1 MSDGK
6 VRKDRETIC
15 VDDTY
20 ALNSSPPTSEGVSL
34 KGITA
39 SPISFCG
46 GVSLDRHPHPDLL
59 LRGSIDP
66 MTTTRLKTLLV
77 AICIGGSASFA
88 GAQSIDPIVEVGKQ
102 RTAAAK
108 VSQAKIDRLA
118 DETASLLSD
127 YKTVMKQVDG
137 LKVYNA
143 RLERQIANQERRI
156 RDIDNSIAEA
166 AVIQRQI
173 PPLVTRML
181 DGLEQFINLDMPF
194 DLDTR
199 LGNIEA
205 VRANMDRSDVTSAEA
220 FRQVLELYSIE
231 LQYGRGIE
239 AYTDTINL
247 NGAEREVDILR
258 IGRVALVYQSTDGA
272 ETGAWN
278 KDTQNWEALSA
289 GDYAAAV
296 RKGVRIA
303 KKQATIELLNMPVS
317 APEAN

>member
-1 MSDGK
+1 
-6 VRKDRETIC
+6 
-15 VDDTY
+15 
-20 ALNSSPPTSEGVSL
+20 
-34 KGITA
+34 
-39 SPISFCG
+39 
-46 GVSLDRHPHPDLL
+46 
-59 LRGSIDP
+59 
-66 MTTTRLKTLLV
+66 
-77 AICIGGSASFA
+77 
-88 GAQSIDPIVEVGKQ
+88 
-102 RTAAAK
+102 
-108 VSQAKIDRLA
+108 
-118 DETASLLSD
+118 
-127 YKTVMKQVDG
+127 
-137 LKVYNA
+137 
-143 RLERQIANQERRI
+143 
-156 RDIDNSIAEA
+156 
-166 AVIQRQI
+166 
-173 PPLVTRML
+173 ML
-181 DGLEQFINLDMPF
+181 DGLEQFISLDMPF

-239 AYTDTINL
+239 AYTDTIEL
-247 NGAEREVDILR
+247 AGAEREVDILR

-278 KDTQNWEALSA
+278 KDTQSWEALSS

>member
-1 MSDGK
+1 
-6 VRKDRETIC
+6 
-15 VDDTY
+15 
-20 ALNSSPPTSEGVSL
+20 
-34 KGITA
+34 
-39 SPISFCG
+39 
-46 GVSLDRHPHPDLL
+46 
-59 LRGSIDP
+59 
-66 MTTTRLKTLLV
+66 MTTTRLKTLLA
-77 AICIGGSASFA
+77 AICIGGGASIA
-88 GAQSIDPIVEVGKQ
+88 AAQSIDPIVEVGKQ

-108 VSQAKIDRLA
+108 ASQAKIDRLS

-143 RLERQIANQERRI
+143 RLERQIANQEKRI
-156 RDIDNSIAEA
+156 RDIDASIAEA
-166 AVIQRQI
+166 SVIQRQI

-239 AYTDTINL
+239 AYTDTIEL
-247 NGAEREVDILR
+247 GGAEREVDILR

-278 KDTQNWEALSA
+278 KDSQSWEELSA

-296 RKGVRIA
+296 RNGVRIA

>member
-1 MSDGK
+1 
-6 VRKDRETIC
+6 
-15 VDDTY
+15 
-20 ALNSSPPTSEGVSL
+20 
-34 KGITA
+34 
-39 SPISFCG
+39 
-46 GVSLDRHPHPDLL
+46 
-59 LRGSIDP
+59 
-66 MTTTRLKTLLV
+66 MTTTRLKTLLA
-77 AICIGGSASFA
+77 AICIGGGASVA
-88 GAQSIDPIVEVGKQ
+88 VAQSIDPIVEIGKQ

-108 VSQAKIDRLA
+108 ASQAKIDRLA

-137 LKVYNA
+137 LKVYNE
-143 RLERQIANQERRI
+143 RLERQIANQEKRI
-156 RDIDNSIAEA
+156 RDIDASIAEA
-166 AVIQRQI
+166 SVIQRQI

-231 LQYGRGIE
+231 LQSGRGIE
-239 AYTDTINL
+239 AYTDTIEL
-247 NGAEREVDILR
+247 GGAEREVDILR

-278 KDTQNWEALSA
+278 KDSQSWEELSA

-317 APEAN
+317 ASEAN

>member
-1 MSDGK
+1 
-6 VRKDRETIC
+6 
-15 VDDTY
+15 
-20 ALNSSPPTSEGVSL
+20 
-34 KGITA
+34 
-39 SPISFCG
+39 
-46 GVSLDRHPHPDLL
+46 
-59 LRGSIDP
+59 
-66 MTTTRLKTLLV
+66 MTTTRLKTLLA
-77 AICIGGSASFA
+77 AICIGGGASIA
-88 GAQSIDPIVEVGKQ
+88 VAQSIDPIVEVGKQ
-102 RTAAAK
+102 RTASAK
-108 VSQAKIDRLA
+108 ASQAKIDRLA

-143 RLERQIANQERRI
+143 RLERQIANQEKRI
-156 RDIDNSIAEA
+156 RDIDASIAEA
-166 AVIQRQI
+166 SVIQRQI

-239 AYTDTINL
+239 AYTDTIEL
-247 NGAEREVDILR
+247 GGAEREVDILR
-258 IGRVALVYQSTDGA
+258 IGRIALVYQSTDGA

-278 KDTQNWEALSA
+278 KDSQSWEELSA

>member
-1 MSDGK
+1 
-6 VRKDRETIC
+6 
-15 VDDTY
+15 
-20 ALNSSPPTSEGVSL
+20 
-34 KGITA
+34 
-39 SPISFCG
+39 
-46 GVSLDRHPHPDLL
+46 
-59 LRGSIDP
+59 
-66 MTTTRLKTLLV
+66 MTTTRLKTLLA
-77 AICIGGSASFA
+77 AICIGGGASIA
-88 GAQSIDPIVEVGKQ
+88 AAQSIDPIVEVGKQ

-108 VSQAKIDRLA
+108 ASQAKIDRLS

-143 RLERQIANQERRI
+143 RLERQIANQEKRI
-156 RDIDNSIAEA
+156 RDIDASIAEA
-166 AVIQRQI
+166 SVIQRQI

-239 AYTDTINL
+239 AYSDTIAVD
-247 NGAEREVDILR
+247 GSDREVDMLR
-258 IGRVALVYQSTDGA
+258 IGRVALVAQTTDGA
-272 ETGAWN
+272 ETRAWN
-278 KDTQNWEALSA
+278 NDSRSWEVLSSGEYSA
-289 GDYAAAV
+289 TV
-296 RKGVRIA
+296 RKAVRIA
-303 KKQATIELLNMPVS
+303 KKQATIELLNMPIA

>member
-1 MSDGK
+1 
-6 VRKDRETIC
+6 
-15 VDDTY
+15 
-20 ALNSSPPTSEGVSL
+20 
-34 KGITA
+34 
-39 SPISFCG
+39 
-46 GVSLDRHPHPDLL
+46 
-59 LRGSIDP
+59 
-66 MTTTRLKTLLV
+66 MTTTRLKTLLA
-77 AICIGGSASFA
+77 AICIGGGASIA
-88 GAQSIDPIVEVGKQ
+88 AAQSIDPIVEVGKQ
-102 RTAAAK
+102 RTASAK
-108 VSQAKIDRLA
+108 ASQAKIDRLA
-118 DETASLLSD
+118 DETTSLLSD

-143 RLERQIANQERRI
+143 RLERQIANQEKRI
-156 RDIDNSIAEA
+156 RDIDASIAEA
-166 AVIQRQI
+166 SVIQRQI

-194 DLDTR
+194 DLNTR

-239 AYTDTINL
+239 AYTDTIEL
-247 NGAEREVDILR
+247 GGAEREVDILR

-278 KDTQNWEALSA
+278 KDSQSWEELSA

-317 APEAN
+317 ASEAN

>member
-1 MSDGK
+1 
-6 VRKDRETIC
+6 
-15 VDDTY
+15 
-20 ALNSSPPTSEGVSL
+20 
-34 KGITA
+34 
-39 SPISFCG
+39 
-46 GVSLDRHPHPDLL
+46 
-59 LRGSIDP
+59 
-66 MTTTRLKTLLV
+66 MTTTRLKTLLA
-77 AICIGGSASFA
+77 AICIGGGASIA
-88 GAQSIDPIVEVGKQ
+88 VAQSIDPIVEVGKQ

-143 RLERQIANQERRI
+143 RLERQIANQEKRI
-156 RDIDNSIAEA
+156 RDIDASIAEA
-166 AVIQRQI
+166 SVIQRQI

-194 DLDTR
+194 DLNTR

-239 AYTDTINL
+239 AYTDTIEL
-247 NGAEREVDILR
+247 GGAEREVDILR

-278 KDTQNWEALSA
+278 KDSQSWEELSA

>member
-1 MSDGK
+1 
-6 VRKDRETIC
+6 
-15 VDDTY
+15 
-20 ALNSSPPTSEGVSL
+20 
-34 KGITA
+34 
-39 SPISFCG
+39 
-46 GVSLDRHPHPDLL
+46 
-59 LRGSIDP
+59 
-66 MTTTRLKTLLV
+66 
-77 AICIGGSASFA
+77 
-88 GAQSIDPIVEVGKQ
+88 
-102 RTAAAK
+102 
-108 VSQAKIDRLA
+108 
-118 DETASLLSD
+118 
-127 YKTVMKQVDG
+127 MKQVDG

-143 RLERQIANQERRI
+143 RLERQIANQEKRI
-156 RDIDNSIAEA
+156 TDIDASISEA
-166 AVIQRQI
+166 SVIQRQI

-181 DGLEQFINLDMPF
+181 DGLEQFIQLDMPF

-220 FRQVLELYSIE
+220 YRQVLELYSIE

-239 AYTDTINL
+239 SYSDSIDL

-278 KDTQNWEALSA
+278 RETQRWEELPA
-289 GDYAAAV
+289 GDYASEV

-303 KKQATIELLNMPVS
+303 KKQATIELLSMPVS

>member
-1 MSDGK
+1 
-6 VRKDRETIC
+6 
-15 VDDTY
+15 
-20 ALNSSPPTSEGVSL
+20 
-34 KGITA
+34 
-39 SPISFCG
+39 
-46 GVSLDRHPHPDLL
+46 
-59 LRGSIDP
+59 

-88 GAQSIDPIVEVGKQ
+88 LAQSIDPIVEVGKQ
-102 RTAAAK
+102 RTSAAK
-108 VSQAKIDRLA
+108 ASQAKIDRLA
-118 DETASLLSD
+118 DETSSLLSD

-143 RLERQIANQERRI
+143 RLERQIANQERRL
-156 RDIDNSIAEA
+156 RDIDASIAEA
-166 AVIQRQI
+166 SVIQRQI
-173 PPLVTRML
+173 PPLVVRML

-199 LGNIEA
+199 LSNIEA

-239 AYTDTINL
+239 AYTDTIEL
-247 NGAEREVDILR
+247 GGAEREVDILR

-278 KDTQNWEALSA
+278 KDAQSWEELSA
-289 GDYAAAV
+289 GDYASAV

>member
-1 MSDGK
+1 
-6 VRKDRETIC
+6 
-15 VDDTY
+15 
-20 ALNSSPPTSEGVSL
+20 
-34 KGITA
+34 
-39 SPISFCG
+39 
-46 GVSLDRHPHPDLL
+46 
-59 LRGSIDP
+59 
-66 MTTTRLKTLLV
+66 MTTTRLKSLLLAMCV
-77 AICIGGSASFA
+77 GGSASLA
-88 GAQSIDPIVEVGKQ
+88 VAQSIDPIVEVGKQ
-102 RTAAAK
+102 RAVAAK
-108 VSQAKIDRLA
+108 ASQAKIDRLA

-143 RLERQIANQERRI
+143 RLERQIANQEKRI
-156 RDIDNSIAEA
+156 TDIDASISEA
-166 AVIQRQI
+166 SVIQRQI
-173 PPLVTRML
+173 PPLVARML
-181 DGLEQFINLDMPF
+181 DGVEQFIQLDMPF

-220 FRQVLELYSIE
+220 YRQVLELYSIE

-239 AYTDTINL
+239 SYSDSIDL

-278 KDTQNWEALSA
+278 RETQSWEELAA
-289 GDYAAAV
+289 GDYASAV